1 MPQIVSARWL
11 ETPTSAVLPSRP
23 MALKKKRAKSAGS
36 RPARTGAVAAFILS
50 QPLDA
55 TADSVV
61 EAGKA
66 AGHAF
71 SKNYVYAARAKAK
84 GAGKTATGKR
94 GRPAAGTKDAIA
106 IAARASRALAKLSA
120 KGVASR
126 RSSQPVETAGVAPSG
141 PERELAAL
149 IVQVGTARAEQI
161 LHRVRDAL
169 SKLSF

>member
-1 MPQIVSARWL
+1 
-11 ETPTSAVLPSRP
+11 
-23 MALKKKRAKSAGS
+23 MAGKKKSAKSEVG

-55 TADSVV
+55 SADAVV

-71 SKNYVYAARAKAK
+71 SKNYVYAARAKAR
-84 GAGKTATGKR
+84 GVATTATGKR
-94 GRPAAGTKDAIA
+94 GRPATGTKDAIA

-120 KGVASR
+120 KGVTPQ
-126 RSSQPVETAGVAPSG
+126 RSSEPAQTLGVASSG

-149 IVQVGTARAEQI
+149 IVQLGTDRAEQI
-161 LHRVRDAL
+161 LHRVRDVL

>member
-1 MPQIVSARWL
+1 
-11 ETPTSAVLPSRP
+11 
-23 MALKKKRAKSAGS
+23 MAAKKKSPKANGA
-36 RPARTGAVAAFILS
+36 RPTRTGAVAAFILS

-55 TADSVV
+55 SADNVV
-61 EAGKA
+61 EGGKA

-84 GAGKTATGKR
+84 GNAPTAKAPGKR
-94 GRPAAGTKDAIA
+94 SRAAAGTKDAVA
-106 IAARASRALAKLSA
+106 IAARASRALAKLSE

-126 RSSQPVETAGVAPSG
+126 ASSRPEASAVASSG

-149 IVQVGTARAEQI
+149 IVQVGTVRAEQI

-169 SKLSF
+169 SELSF